1 MRKNFLLIALGLFA
15 LAAGASAAPQLQQGS
30 IVNAASFAVDGAPN
44 AAIAQGSLFTV
55 FGVEVGPTTAVNVNQ
70 FPLPTSLG
78 GVSIRVSANGQNF
91 DCPMIFVVNSQVSA
105 ILPSNVPAGTATLVL
120 TFNGQASNAITFPVV
135 ARMAG
140 VFSRNSSGAGQ
151 SVIQNYIS
159 PSNQPDNALNQ
170 AAHAG
175 QVAILWGTG
184 LGASLNGDDRNL
196 PAPGDLLPRDQVRVY
211 VGGVQANVEY
221 AGRSG
226 CCAGVDQVNF
236 VVPQN
241 VEGCFVPV
249 VATLNGVPSNF
260 TMMAIKN
267 GGTSCDGA
275 FGLDS
280 NRMEQLISKGNL
292 RTGSVGFIRTRMQVL
307 GFNVTTEAG
316 DGDFTEINGLGL
328 LAGGSSL
335 GEGSFSSNSCVVSS
349 YRANF
354 QNGNAEEPPDPMG
367 RYLIRGLD
375 AGAAI
380 SVAGPNGQKQLP
392 KVTGE
397 TGQYFATLGDPLNP
411 TASYLTPGV
420 YTMSNGGGGADVGA
434 FSFTKTIPTFIDWSN
449 RDAIF
454 NIDRSQP
461 LTVTWTAGQA
471 QSGLVVISGISFS
484 IPKKVSSSFFCYA
497 DPAAGAFTV
506 PAYVLS
512 AMVASDS
519 DGNPLLQAGTLSVG
533 GAMTPGFFEAP
544 GIDLGVFFVNAM
556 DLKQVTYGSAPH

>member
-1 MRKNFLLIALGLFA
+1 MRKNLLLVALGLFT
-15 LAAGASAAPQLQQGS
+15 LSAGAWAAPQLQQGS

-55 FGVEVGPTTAVNVNQ
+55 FGVDVGPTTAVNVNQ

-120 TFNGQASNAITFPVV
+120 TYNGQASNAITFPVV

-140 VFSRNSSGAGQ
+140 VFSRSSSGSGQ

-159 PSNQPDNALNQ
+159 PSSQPDNAINQ
-170 AAHAG
+170 AAQPG

-211 VGGVQANVEY
+211 VGGVSANVEY

-241 VEGCFVPV
+241 VEGCFIPV
-249 VATLNGVPSNF
+249 VVTLNGVPSNF
-260 TMMAIKN
+260 TMMAIEN
-267 GGTSCDGA
+267 GGTRCDGA

-280 NRMEQLISKGNL
+280 NRLDQLTSKEKL
-292 RTGSVGFIRTRMQVL
+292 RTGSISLVKTKMQAL
-307 GFNVTTEAG
+307 GFQLNTEAG
-316 DGDFTEINGLGL
+316 SATFVELNGQGL
-328 LAGGSSL
+328 IAGGSSL
-335 GEGSFSSNSCVVSS
+335 AEASLASNSCVVSS
-349 YRANF
+349 YRTDF
-354 QNGNAEEPPDPMG
+354 EGGNAEEPPNPIAA
-367 RYLIRGLD
+367 YTIRGLD
-375 AGAAI
+375 AGTAI
-380 SVAGPNGQKQLP
+380 SVAGPNGQKPLA
-392 KVTGE
+392 KAAGGE
-397 TGQYFATLGDPLNP
+397 VGQYFGLLGDVLNP
-411 TASYLTPGV
+411 LSIFLTPGA
-420 YTMSNGGGGADVGA
+420 YTMGNGAGGVDVGA
-434 FSFTKTIPTFIDWSN
+434 FSFTKNVPSFIDWTN
-449 RDAIF
+449 RAAI
-454 NIDRSQP
+454 DVVPRSQA
-461 LTVTWTAGQA
+461 LNITWTPGPA
-471 QSGLVVISGISFS
+471 QSGVVVITGISYS
-484 IPKKVSSSFFCYA
+484 VPKKVSSAFFCYA

-506 PAYVLS
+506 PAYVVSSL
-512 AMVASDS
+512 VASDN
-519 DGNPLLQAGTLSVG
+519 GGIAMLPAGTLSVG

-544 GIDLGVFFVNAM
+544 SLDLGVFSVSAM
-556 DLKQVTYGSAPH
+556 DLKSVNFQ

>member
-1 MRKNFLLIALGLFA
+1 MRKNILLLFFGCIAFA
-15 LAAGASAAPQLQQGS
+15 MTAIAAPQLQQGS
-30 IVNAASFAVDGAPN
+30 IVNAASFAVDGSPN

-55 FGVEVGPTTAVNVNQ
+55 FGVDVGPTTAVNVDQ
-70 FPLPTSLG
+70 FPLPTALG
-78 GVSIRVSANGQNF
+78 GVSVRVTVNGQNF
-91 DCPMIFVVNSQVSA
+91 DCPMIFVLNSQVSG
-105 ILPSNVPAGTATLVL
+105 ILPSNVPPGTATLVL
-120 TFNGQASNAITFPVV
+120 TYNGQASNAITFPVV
-135 ARMAG
+135 PRMAG
-140 VFSRNSSGAGQ
+140 VFSRNSSGSGQ

-159 PSNQPDNALNQ
+159 PSSQPDNALNQ

-249 VATLNGVPSNF
+249 VVTLNGMPSNF

-280 NRMEQLISKGNL
+280 NRLDQLISKVNL
-292 RTGSVGFIRTRMQVL
+292 KTGAIGFTRTRMQVL
-307 GFNVTTEAG
+307 GFNTSTEVG
-316 DGDFTEINGLGL
+316 FGNFEELNSQGL
-328 LAGGSSL
+328 LTGGSAL
-335 GEGSFSSNSCVVSS
+335 GEGLFTSNSCSVTN
-349 YRANF
+349 YRTDF
-354 QNGNAEEPPDPMG
+354 GNGNAGEQPDPMAPF
-367 RYLIRGLD
+367 LVRGLD
-375 AGAAI
+375 AGVAI

-434 FSFTKTIPTFIDWSN
+434 FNFTKTIPTFIDWSN
-449 RDAIF
+449 RDAIS
-454 NIDRSQP
+454 NIVRSQP

-471 QSGLVVISGISFS
+471 QSGLVVISGISYS
-484 IPKKVSSSFFCYA
+484 IPRKVSSSFFCYA
-497 DPAAGAFTV
+497 DPAAGTFTV

-519 DGNPLLQAGTLSVG
+519 SGNTLLQAGTLNVG
-533 GAMTPGFFEAP
+533 GALSPGFFEAP
-544 GIDLGVFFVNAM
+544 GIDLGVFFVSAM
-556 DLKQVTYGSAPH
+556 DMKQVNYQ